1 MAYNILKE
9 DELYTLTDYQKLKL
23 SEQYD
28 KLYNLSRI
36 ENRKRYIEN
45 QKNLFYNLSIN
56 DLVVNFSN
64 DMVDIVN
71 ELTNFI
77 MNNTNKNINNFMAI
91 FVKNTRLIH
100 VGFLFILISLMLYF
114 ISNTI

>member
-1 MAYNILKE
+1 MAYNILKD

-36 ENRKRYIEN
+36 ENRKKYIEN

-56 DLVVNFSN
+56 DLVMNFSN

-77 MNNTNKNINNFMAI
+77 MNNSNKNINNFMAI

-100 VGFLFILISLMLYF
+100 VGLLLIFISLMLFF
-114 ISNTI
+114 ISNSI

>member
-1 MAYNILKE
+1 MSYNILKD

-45 QKNLFYNLSIN
+45 QKNLFYNLSIH

-64 DMVDIVN
+64 DMIDIVN
-71 ELTNFI
+71 EFTNFI
-77 MNNTNKNINNFMAI
+77 MNNSNKNINNLMSI

-100 VGFLFILISLMLYF
+100 VGLLFIFISLMLYF
-114 ISNTI
+114 ISNTN

>member
-56 DLVVNFSN
+56 DLIVNFSN
-64 DMVDIVN
+64 DMVEIVN
-71 ELTNFI
+71 ELTTFI
-77 MNNTNKNINNFMAI
+77 MNDKNKNINNLMSI

-100 VGFLFILISLMLYF
+100 VGLLFIIISLMLYF
-114 ISNTI
+114 ISNTK

>member
-28 KLYNLSRI
+28 KLYNLSRV

-45 QKNLFYNLSIN
+45 QKNLFYNLSLH
-56 DLVVNFSN
+56 DLTVNFSN
-64 DMVDIVN
+64 DMVEIVN

-77 MNNTNKNINNFMAI
+77 MNEPNKNVNKLMAI

-100 VGFLFILISLMLYF
+100 VGLLFIFLSLMAYF
-114 ISNTI
+114 ISNSD

>member
-1 MAYNILKE
+1 MSYNILKE

-45 QKNLFYNLSIN
+45 QKNLFYNLSIH

-64 DMVDIVN
+64 DMIDIVN

-100 VGFLFILISLMLYF
+100 VGLLFIFISLMLYF
-114 ISNTI
+114 ISNSN